1 MAALVRQG
9 GRIKNAGSGGGARKC
24 AAEIESLE
32 SGSGAVSERARM
44 RLGMIRSDEIL
55 FRLVPKGKTAAPV
68 PEIPEKPTG
77 KQQIFSPKRSD
88 LYVPGSIEDGQE
100 AQQKSRTP

>member
-1 MAALVRQG
+1 
-9 GRIKNAGSGGGARKC
+9 
-24 AAEIESLE
+24 
-32 SGSGAVSERARM
+32 M